1 MATNCPQQVN
11 PRACRSA
18 SCWRTADSNSKR
30 EKSWRTCENILQ
42 NRFKAEPPEFE
53 IGFLGPNLNLSEAQ
67 LFSCDLLRSQFGQQW
82 MYVEW
87 MEFSTLVHHTPMLIG
102 PDPDLH
108 HGSGIGRKLLA
119 VDVEAVLV
127 LCEDDLETRRGFL
140 QSLNIDRFVYRRSLI
155 DIDLRWGDW
164 PSSRT

>member
-18 SCWRTADSNSKR
+18 LCWRTADSNSKR

-67 LFSCDLLRSQFGQQW
+67 LFSCDLLRSQFGQQC
-82 MYVEW
+82 VEI
-87 MEFSTLVHHTPMLIG
+87 TLVTGWHQGMTKSCVLYV
-102 PDPDLH
+102 
-108 HGSGIGRKLLA
+108 GS
-119 VDVEAVLV
+119 
-127 LCEDDLETRRGFL
+127 
-140 QSLNIDRFVYRRSLI
+140 S
-155 DIDLRWGDW
+155 
-164 PSSRT
+164 

>member
-18 SCWRTADSNSKR
+18 LSWRTADSNSKR

-67 LFSCDLLRSQFGQQW
+67 LFSCDLLRSQFGQQCRRA
-82 MYVEW
+82 YLIVLSERKQGSSGA
-87 MEFSTLVHHTPMLIG
+87 ST
-102 PDPDLH
+102 
-108 HGSGIGRKLLA
+108 R
-119 VDVEAVLV
+119 
-127 LCEDDLETRRGFL
+127 
-140 QSLNIDRFVYRRSLI
+140 
-155 DIDLRWGDW
+155 
-164 PSSRT
+164 

>member
-1 MATNCPQQVN
+1 MAMEDRHTFDDGISEVQKHVN
-11 PRACRSA
+11 GATVRDVYGVQPR
-18 SCWRTADSNSKR
+18 WMGQGRTVFSVCQ
-30 EKSWRTCENILQ
+30 EM
-42 NRFKAEPPEFE
+42 
-53 IGFLGPNLNLSEAQ
+53 NL
-67 LFSCDLLRSQFGQQW
+67 

-140 QSLNIDRFVYRRSLI
+140 QSLNIDRFVYR
-155 DIDLRWGDW
+155 
-164 PSSRT
+164 